1 LKRTGRRLVAGLVV
15 AALSVSGAT
24 GVPAVA
30 SSVVAPSAV
39 APGLS
44 WHRCDVHYL
53 CSELS
58 VPVDYADPTGAHLS
72 LALAE
77 LPATSAHVIGDL
89 VMNPGG
95 PGASG
100 VQFLETT
107 TFPAALR
114 SSFNLVGF
122 DPRGTGQSDPVSC
135 EDAAGI
141 RNMIALDPDPQ
152 TPAQVATVVGTV
164 KAFDRSCAEHT
175 SMSLLENVGTRDT
188 VRDLDLIRAA
198 LGQPKLDYMGFSYGT
213 YIGELY
219 AQMFPGH
226 VRAMVLDGTVDPAL
240 SSSATVSGQAKGF
253 ETDLG
258 DFFAW
263 CPGNK
268 SCAAELPQGAK
279 VAYEKLFQGLAAGDR
294 LMADLPAQYGGSQQV
309 TLGLAET
316 AAAGS
321 LYSDQTWSYL
331 ASGIAQGLAGNGYLL
346 AVLAYVF
353 QGMMLNGQFSNLVA
367 ASYAISCVDRP
378 YLKTVTAYEQ
388 LAARLVKADPD
399 FGGISA
405 WSDVACAY
413 WPVPAQGPVAPI
425 HAAGSPPILVIGSTG
440 DPATPYPWAQA
451 VARQL
456 DHAELLTRTGPGHTG
471 YINSTCIQGWTD
483 RYLATLEMPP
493 PGTSCASSA

>member
-1 LKRTGRRLVAGLVV
+1 
-15 AALSVSGAT
+15 
-24 GVPAVA
+24 
-30 SSVVAPSAV
+30 
-39 APGLS
+39 
-44 WHRCDVHYL
+44 
-53 CSELS
+53 
-58 VPVDYADPTGAHLS
+58 
-72 LALAE
+72 
-77 LPATSAHVIGDL
+77 
-89 VMNPGG
+89 M
-95 PGASG
+95 
-100 VQFLETT
+100 
-107 TFPAALR
+107 
-114 SSFNLVGF
+114 
-122 DPRGTGQSDPVSC
+122 
-135 EDAAGI
+135 
-141 RNMIALDPDPQ
+141 
-152 TPAQVATVVGTV
+152 
-164 KAFDRSCAEHT
+164 
-175 SMSLLENVGTRDT
+175 
-188 VRDLDLIRAA
+188 RDLDLIRAA

-219 AQMFPGH
+219 AQMFPGQ

-294 LMADLPAQYGGSQQV
+294 LMADLPAQFGGPQQV
-309 TLGLAET
+309 TPGLAET

-367 ASYAISCVDRP
+367 ASYAISCADRP

-413 WPVPAQGPVAPI
+413 WP
-425 HAAGSPPILVIGSTG
+425 SPPRGRSPPFTPPAARPSSSSARRETQRPPTPGRKQWPASSITPNFSPGPARGTPAIST
-440 DPATPYPWAQA
+440 
-451 VARQL
+451 AR
-456 DHAELLTRTGPGHTG
+456 
-471 YINSTCIQGWTD
+471 
-483 RYLATLEMPP
+483 
-493 PGTSCASSA
+493 ASSAGPTATWPPWRCPRRALPAPAQPRVRDFVMTFSQLTVQFPHLAAELGQLSGPELDEAVRRVVEEGLSATGLQLTSRSPKDLERLVWSLDDEAWGLQEKAEAGQASLALYNLAFRKARAVSGLLEMVEGRYGPAVYESVQALNADEDAVVQLIKAP

>member
-1 LKRTGRRLVAGLVV
+1 LKRTGKRLVAGLVV
-15 AALSVSGAT
+15 AALSISGAT

-30 SSVVAPSAV
+30 SSAVV
-39 APGLS
+39 PGLS
-44 WHRCDVHYL
+44 WHRCDVHFL

-58 VPVDYADPTGAHLS
+58 VPVDYADPTGAHLG

-77 LPATSAHVIGDL
+77 LPATSAQAIGDL

-107 TFPAALR
+107 SFPAALR

-152 TPAQVATVVGTV
+152 TPAQVATVVRTV

-294 LMADLPAQYGGSQQV
+294 LMADLPAQFGGPQQV
-309 TLGLAET
+309 TPGLAET

-367 ASYAISCVDRP
+367 ASYAISCADRP

-471 YINSTCIQGWTD
+471 YINSTCVQRWTD

-493 PGTSCASSA
+493 QGTSCTSSA